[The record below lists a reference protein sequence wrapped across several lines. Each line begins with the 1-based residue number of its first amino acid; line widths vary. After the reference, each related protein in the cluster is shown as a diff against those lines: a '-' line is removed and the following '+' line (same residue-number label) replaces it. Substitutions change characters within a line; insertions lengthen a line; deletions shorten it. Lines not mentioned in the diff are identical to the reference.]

1 MSATD
6 EIPVK
11 SEIFKD
17 IKYYVSGTIEP
28 EVRIYPIYDN
38 NNTILKLFVLFL
50 DSKIAGKWWCII
62 DKAYLYEYH
71 AFDVRSRI

>member
-11 SEIFKD
+11 SDLFKD
-17 IKYYVSGTIEP
+17 VKYYVSGTIEP
-28 EVRIYPIYDN
+28 EVRIYLIYDN
-38 NNTILKLFVLFL
+38 NNTISKLFVLFL
-50 DSKIAGKWWCII
+50 DSKITGKWWCYI
-62 DKAYLYEYH
+62 DKAYFYEYH

>member
-38 NNTILKLFVLFL
+38 NNTILKLFVLFFRFKNCWKMVVHHRQSISL
-50 DSKIAGKWWCII
+50 
-62 DKAYLYEYH
+62 
-71 AFDVRSRI
+71 